1 MKLIIIIVAASAL
14 SLCSF
19 NSQYDT
25 GNRPNQSNNAV
36 VAGAENN
43 LASRTASTENEA
55 TVEEGQTNRDR
66 EQVAREL
73 VELKRRWIEAIRT
86 VDLQTMDAILADE
99 FVNIRSNGERDPKA
113 RFMDSRMVPDPN
125 PLTVSIEQPRL
136 TDYNGNRATMSYIVS
151 ITNRTTNVRS
161 RDTDTFIRRGG
172 RWQILSSVSS
182 PTERR

>member
-1 MKLIIIIVAASAL
+1 MKLIVIIVAALAL
-14 SLCSF
+14 TLCSF

-25 GNRPNQSNNAV
+25 GNRPNQPSSAAVGEAQSNSV
-36 VAGAENN
+36 VP
-43 LASRTASTENEA
+43 TASIDNEA
-55 TVEEGQTNRDR
+55 PGEEGQTNRDR
-66 EQVAREL
+66 ERVAREL

-86 VDLQTMDAILADE
+86 VDLRAMDAILADE
-99 FVNIRSNGERDPKA
+99 FVNIRSNGERDPKS

-125 PLTVSIEQPRL
+125 PLTVDIEQPRL

-161 RDTDTFIRRGG
+161 RDTDTFLRRGG

-182 PTERR
+182 PTEQR